1 MDMTYEEALEYINGA
16 NRFGKKLGLENIRTL
31 LGMLGDPQK
40 ELRFVHVAGTNGK
53 GSTSAFIGSILS
65 QAGYRT
71 GIYTSPYLQRFTERI
86 AISRPAADGQENGAP
101 GTAAMAAGCRGTGR
115 KTYREEISEDELA
128 GITALVRDCADK
140 MAGEGKNRPIMF
152 EIVTA
157 IALEYYRRKKCDIV
171 VLETGMGGRFD
182 ATNAIDVPELAVI
195 TTISRD
201 HTQRLGNTLPEIAFE
216 KAGIIKEGGDVLV
229 YDQEPEVMQV
239 FEDACRDRGAR
250 LHRVDFSKIRLHGFG
265 PDGQVFSY
273 RELEGLRISLI
284 GRHQLR
290 NAAVAV
296 EAASLLKDKG
306 WRITETDIRNGL
318 GVARWPGRMEILSK
332 DPVFIIDG
340 AHNPEGARALRKT
353 LDEYFPG
360 RPLTFIIGAA
370 ADKDHRAMLE
380 NALPGCRK
388 VITVTI
394 PSNRAL
400 PADVLAEHASRYCND
415 VMISD
420 TIERAVRTGIASA
433 GPGGV
438 VCAFGSLYYIG
449 AVRDMFSK

>member
-1 MDMTYEEALEYINGA
+1 MTYEEALEYINRA

-115 KTYREEISEDELA
+115 KTYREEIGEDELA

-216 KAGIIKEGGDVLV
+216 K
-229 YDQEPEVMQV
+229 P
-239 FEDACRDRGAR
+239 
-250 LHRVDFSKIRLHGFG
+250 
-265 PDGQVFSY
+265 
-273 RELEGLRISLI
+273 
-284 GRHQLR
+284 
-290 NAAVAV
+290 
-296 EAASLLKDKG
+296 AS
-306 WRITETDIRNGL
+306 
-318 GVARWPGRMEILSK
+318 
-332 DPVFIIDG
+332 
-340 AHNPEGARALRKT
+340 
-353 LDEYFPG
+353 
-360 RPLTFIIGAA
+360 
-370 ADKDHRAMLE
+370 
-380 NALPGCRK
+380 
-388 VITVTI
+388 
-394 PSNRAL
+394 
-400 PADVLAEHASRYCND
+400 
-415 VMISD
+415 
-420 TIERAVRTGIASA
+420 
-433 GPGGV
+433 
-438 VCAFGSLYYIG
+438 
-449 AVRDMFSK
+449 